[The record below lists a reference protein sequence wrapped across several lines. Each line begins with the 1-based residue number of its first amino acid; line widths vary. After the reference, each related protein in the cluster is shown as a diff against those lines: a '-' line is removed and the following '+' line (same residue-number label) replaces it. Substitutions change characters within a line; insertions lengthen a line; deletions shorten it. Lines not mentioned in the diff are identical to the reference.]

1 MIKSFVSVA
10 EQDLHSNIG
19 ITHSRLILKK
29 HTVNAIFTVW
39 RTEKTQI

>member
-19 ITHSRLILKK
+19 ITHSRLILK
-29 HTVNAIFTVW
+29 N
-39 RTEKTQI
+39 TQ